1 VGSFFGDL
9 IVGGLAQG
17 CLYALV
23 GAGLVVLFRS
33 TGVIN
38 FAQGS
43 FMVLGGFTFFTL
55 NGELG
60 LNLYLSLAVT
70 LLVCGL
76 VGAAIYLLAFRR
88 LVGAAPFT
96 LVIATFGL
104 AIILQTLVV
113 LVWGPDLRT
122 LPVVLPMAPDLGVA
136 GFAFSVLD
144 VFAVVMS
151 LALIG
156 ALELLLRRSRLG
168 TRMRAVADNTLLSGL
183 VKVPVH
189 AMSSL
194 AWGLSAVC
202 AAAAGVAFA
211 LRTSLD
217 PIQLQGFGLVA
228 FAAVLLGGLDSIV
241 GALIGGFALAL
252 IQNLA
257 VRVLGGDW
265 ADAVAYIVLLVVL
278 LARPQGLF
286 GSREVVRL

>member
-1 VGSFFGDL
+1 MTALGDVIVGS
-9 IVGGLAQG
+9 LAQG

-43 FMVLGGFTFFTL
+43 FMVLGGFVFFTL
-55 NGELG
+55 NGLG
-60 LNLYLSLAVT
+60 LGLVVALPVT
-70 LLVCGL
+70 LAVCGL
-76 VGAAIYLLAFRR
+76 VGSAIYLLAFRR

-122 LPVVLPMAPDLGVA
+122 LPEVLSIAPDLGPPA
-136 GFAFSVLD
+136 FAFSALD
-144 VFAVVMS
+144 VFAVVLS
-151 LALIG
+151 LALVG
-156 ALELLLRRSRLG
+156 ALELVLRHTRLG
-168 TRMRAVADNTLLSGL
+168 TRMQAVADNTLLAGL
-183 VKVPVH
+183 VRVPVH

-252 IQNLA
+252 IQNVA
-257 VRVLGGDW
+257 VRVLGGAW
-265 ADAVAYIVLLVVL
+265 SDAVAYIILLGVLLV
-278 LARPQGLF
+278 RPQGLF